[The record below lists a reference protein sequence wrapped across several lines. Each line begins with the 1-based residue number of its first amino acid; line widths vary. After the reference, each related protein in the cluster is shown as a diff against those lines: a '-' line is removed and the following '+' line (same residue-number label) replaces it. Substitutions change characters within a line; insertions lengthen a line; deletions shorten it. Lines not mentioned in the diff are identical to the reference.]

1 MSHNTYIHRAVRVL
15 VRPLAR
21 TPVTPN
27 QITTLRLAGGIGACA
42 LFASGTDQHM
52 MAGAWLF
59 LFSMV
64 LDRADG
70 ELARITGRK
79 SQFGHKYDLFSDA
92 FCNALAFL
100 GIGIGLRGGQYGDL
114 AILMGAG
121 AGIAVAFIFWLVTRM
136 EALEGERA
144 AEVQGFKGIDPDDGM
159 IAVPLF
165 ILFGGAEILLLLAA
179 IGAPAFA
186 LVMSYLFRRAFR
198 N

>member
-42 LFASGTDQHM
+42 LFASGPDQHL

-70 ELARITGRK
+70 EL
-79 SQFGHKYDLFSDA
+79 
-92 FCNALAFL
+92 
-100 GIGIGLRGGQYGDL
+100 
-114 AILMGAG
+114 
-121 AGIAVAFIFWLVTRM
+121 
-136 EALEGERA
+136 
-144 AEVQGFKGIDPDDGM
+144 
-159 IAVPLF
+159 
-165 ILFGGAEILLLLAA
+165 
-179 IGAPAFA
+179 
-186 LVMSYLFRRAFR
+186 
-198 N
+198 